1 MSFEGACHCGRI
13 EVSFETAKTSD
24 QIQVRA
30 CQCGFCTR
38 HHGRTVSDPDG
49 RVAFRASPGALKRYR
64 FATRSADFLL
74 CAECGAY
81 MGVVMQADGEL
92 YGIVNATG
100 ARIEALANRP
110 PDPMDY
116 SAETV
121 EARTARR
128 KRVWSPAEVLE
139 QA

>member
-1 MSFEGACHCGRI
+1 MSFQGACHCGRI
-13 EVSFETAKTSD
+13 EVTFQTSKAPD
-24 QIQVRA
+24 QLQVRA
-30 CQCGFCTR
+30 CQCSFCTR

-49 RVAFRASPGALKRYR
+49 PVEFRAAPGALKRYR
-64 FATRSADFLL
+64 FATSSADFLL

-81 MGVVMQADGEL
+81 MGVVMAADGAL

-100 ARIEALANRP
+100 AGIVELAGRT

-128 KRVWSPAEVLE
+128 QRVWSPASVVER
-139 QA
+139 

>member
-13 EVSFETAKTSD
+13 EVSFETTKAPD
-24 QIQVRA
+24 RIQVRA
-30 CQCGFCTR
+30 CQCSFCTR

-49 RVAFRASPGALKRYR
+49 RVTFRAAPGALKRYR
-64 FATRSADFLL
+64 FATGSADFLL
-74 CAECGAY
+74 CAECGTY
-81 MGVVMQADGEL
+81 MGVVMQADGKL

-100 ARIEALANRP
+100 AGIEALASREP
-110 PDPMDY
+110 EPMDY

-128 KRVWSPAEVLE
+128 KRVWSPAVMLGS
-139 QA
+139 A